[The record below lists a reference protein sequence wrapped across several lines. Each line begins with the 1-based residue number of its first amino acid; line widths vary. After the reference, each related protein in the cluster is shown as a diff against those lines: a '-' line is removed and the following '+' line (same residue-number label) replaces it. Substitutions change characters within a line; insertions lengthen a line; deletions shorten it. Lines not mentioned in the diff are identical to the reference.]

1 MLGFGALGAFPLG
14 GIPPSARTDV
24 LTAASGSY
32 AVTGNASYGSYGEAA
47 QSGSYVITGNAAG
60 MALAAGSGSYT
71 LTGSDASA
79 SRAVGPGSYAVTG
92 NEVLF
97 AATFVA
103 ESGSYTLTLG
113 EYTLRRTGDDIEP
126 GVYGIGHI
134 KLAMEEARR
143 LSRVVKPTPYPVISR
158 PPRLVPQLAAPII
171 PSLPIGGLIDNSN
184 LLDHMAAQRQQMA
197 AQQATEAQQQARRR
211 AVAVLLLAA

>member
-1 MLGFGALGAFPLG
+1 MLGFDALASFPLG
-14 GIPPSARTDV
+14 GIPSSARTDV

-32 AVTGNASYGSYGEAA
+32 VVTGNASSGGYGEAA
-47 QSGSYVITGNAAG
+47 QSGSYAITGNAAG
-60 MALAAGSGSYT
+60 MAFTAGSGSYA
-71 LTGSDASA
+71 LTGTSA
-79 SRAVGPGSYAVTG
+79 TARMPVESGSYAITGHDALFTVT
-92 NEVLF
+92 L
-97 AATFVA
+97 AA

-113 EYTLRRTGDDIEP
+113 EYTLRRTGDDIDP

-143 LSRVVKPTPYPVISR
+143 LSRVVKPPPHPVISR
-158 PPRLVPQLAAPII
+158 PPRLVPQLAAPVVQ
-171 PSLPIGGLIDNSN
+171 PLPIGGLIDNSN